1 MWHTEG
7 VQQDTTHN
15 TTHIMFTLIDSFNHT
30 VISRHRTLLNAVKA
44 KLAHIRAIERRYGPN
59 SYLTYEITENG
70 KRVGIDD
77 IHDAEHQLDL
87 LR

>member
-1 MWHTEG
+1 
-7 VQQDTTHN
+7 
-15 TTHIMFTLIDSFNHT
+15 MFTLIDSFNDT
-30 VISRHRTLLNAVKA
+30 IISRHRTLLAAVKA
-44 KLAHIRAIERRYGPN
+44 KNAHLRAVRRHNGPN
-59 SYLTYEITENG
+59 SYLTYEITDDKG

>member
-1 MWHTEG
+1 MY
-7 VQQDTTHN
+7 
-15 TTHIMFTLIDSFNHT
+15 TLIDTFNRRA
-30 VISRHRTLLNAVKA
+30 ISRHRTLLAAVKA
-44 KLAHIRAIERRYGPN
+44 KQAHIRAIERRYGPN
-59 SYLTYEITENG
+59 SYLTYEITNDKG